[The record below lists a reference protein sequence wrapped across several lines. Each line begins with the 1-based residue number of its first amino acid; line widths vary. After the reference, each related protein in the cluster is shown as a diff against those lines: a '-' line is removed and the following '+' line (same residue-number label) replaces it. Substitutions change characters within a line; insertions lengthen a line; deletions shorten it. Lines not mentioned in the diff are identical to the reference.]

1 MNREELL
8 VDVLVTDAAGFIG
21 SMVAAELSRLKSLT
35 IGGMEATVERIFAAD
50 IAEAPLAALAR
61 AHPRVV
67 PLPGPIDSRET
78 LQRIEEASPGLIVH
92 LAAVV
97 SGQAEAD
104 WDLGMQVNLSA
115 TIALVE
121 ICRRMQ
127 TPPVFLFSSSVAVFS
142 CAGNDTIT
150 KDTLP
155 APRSSY
161 GAQKLMGE
169 ILVRDASRKGFIRGR
184 SLRFP
189 TIAVR
194 PGAPNRAA
202 SSFAS
207 GIIRE
212 PLAGQEAKLPVSRDL
227 RLHLASPDKALS
239 YVLRGAALD
248 QAALNHETTITLPGL
263 TVSVGAMLDTL
274 KRIAGPEVA
283 ARVVPA
289 PDPAIEAI
297 VASWPGQIVTPRSR
311 ALGFAPNSNF
321 DELINAHV
329 AQWGELAPA
338 Q

>member
-1 MNREELL
+1 MDLL
-8 VDVLVTDAAGFIG
+8 VTGAAGFIG
-21 SMVAAELSRLKSLT
+21 SMVVAELSRLGSLT
-35 IGGMEATVERIFAAD
+35 IDGSETSVGRIFAAD

-67 PLPGPIDSRET
+67 PFPGPVDGPET
-78 LQRIEEASPGLIVH
+78 LRRIEEASPGLIVH

-121 ICRRMQ
+121 ACRRMQ
-127 TPPVFLFSSSVAVFS
+127 APPVFLFSSSVAVFS
-142 CAGNDTIT
+142 CADNDTIT
-150 KDTLP
+150 EDTLP
-155 APRSSY
+155 VPRSSY

-189 TIAVR
+189 TISVR

-227 RLHLASPDKALS
+227 RLHLASPGKALS
-239 YVLRGAALD
+239 HVLRGAALD

-263 TVSVGAMLDTL
+263 TVSVGTMLDTL

-283 ARVVPA
+283 ARVVSA

-297 VASWPGQIVTPRSR
+297 VASWPGEIVTPRSR
-311 ALGFAPNSNF
+311 ALGFVPDGDFA
-321 DELINAHV
+321 ELINAHV
-329 AQWGELAPA
+329 ALSGRLAA
-338 Q
+338 AR